1 MQNVKLALTI
11 DEASEY
17 TGIGRNTI
25 RDLIKWKK
33 IPILKIGR
41 KVIIKTDTL
50 EKFILINQNNNLRN
64 KDEVVQVLDEA
75 HLQFGYEKGGEVH
88 G

>member
-41 KVIIKTDTL
+41 KVIIKTDIL